1 MKTSVKKKLSMATV
15 SLFTLGTLAF
25 AAPALAAYDS
35 MPEGFY
41 EMDPTFI
48 PGVTLPLDIADH
60 WAASEIT
67 DMVNIKA
74 VTGYPDGNFYPDKP
88 VTRAELATAMA
99 NAMYLPKGE
108 EVELPDVSSDNWAA
122 QNIATAMP
130 YLAAFPDGS
139 FRPEAPITREEV
151 AVAIVKAAGLDNKR
165 IDPNVIDIVFKDPKT
180 VSPDL
185 KKLVA
190 IAVDQKLLKG
200 IVETTTTTLPGPD
213 GVLGTVD
220 DVTEDVDTMNI
231 KAKDL
236 VTRGEMCYL
245 LDKARAKVGLG
256 NQIAGGE
263 EE

>member
-1 MKTSVKKKLSMATV
+1 MKTSLKKKISMTTV

-25 AAPALAAYDS
+25 ASPVLADYDS
-35 MPEGFY
+35 MPVDFY
-41 EMDPTFI
+41 TMDPTFI
-48 PGVTLPLDIADH
+48 PAVTLPLDIEDH
-60 WAASEIT
+60 WAETEIT

-74 VTGYPDGNFYPDKP
+74 VAGYPDGNFYPDKP
-88 VTRAELATAMA
+88 VTRSELATAMA

-122 QNIATAMP
+122 QSIATAMP

-139 FRPEAPITREEV
+139 FRPDAPITREEV

-165 IDPNVIDIVFKDPKT
+165 VDPTIIDVVFKDPKT

-185 KKLVA
+185 KRLVA
-190 IAVDQKLLKG
+190 ISVDQKLLKG
-200 IVETTTTTLPGPD
+200 ILDLGAD
-213 GVLGTVD
+213 GAVGGD
-220 DVTEDVDTMNI
+220 DDTMNI
-231 KAKDL
+231 RAKDL

-245 LDKARAKVGLG
+245 LDKARGKVGLG